1 MSTPKRNPVEPRK
14 HIKPSPHLRSSPAR
28 TDESHEVYRHLAA
41 HGPRDMGHTRNGDNP
56 SIPYVTYRTLEEVTA
71 GTPRQTREEYAGYDP
86 KTGKSK
92 YRTVPVGTILENAQS
107 HINCGKIPAIS
118 TGARQARLKRDA
130 DTKDGNASECC
141 PTQWGYGY
149 PSSPVP
155 LAGQKPKRRY

>member
-1 MSTPKRNPVEPRK
+1 
-14 HIKPSPHLRSSPAR
+14 
-28 TDESHEVYRHLAA
+28 
-41 HGPRDMGHTRNGDNP
+41 MGHTRNGDNP